1 MVINLLQGTVIVFPL
16 NRRLQ
21 RNKGLCCLKQRLK
34 STRKDDLLK
43 SKSRNLFEF
52 QQQTKKPLIIAYY
65 MFEEQRK
72 LFASRT
78 HKKNKKTIHWN
89 EDLVDSFHAQAV

>member
-1 MVINLLQGTVIVFPL
+1 
-16 NRRLQ
+16 
-21 RNKGLCCLKQRLK
+21 
-34 STRKDDLLK
+34 
-43 SKSRNLFEF
+43 
-52 QQQTKKPLIIAYY
+52 

-78 HKKNKKTIHWN
+78 HKKNKQTIQWN